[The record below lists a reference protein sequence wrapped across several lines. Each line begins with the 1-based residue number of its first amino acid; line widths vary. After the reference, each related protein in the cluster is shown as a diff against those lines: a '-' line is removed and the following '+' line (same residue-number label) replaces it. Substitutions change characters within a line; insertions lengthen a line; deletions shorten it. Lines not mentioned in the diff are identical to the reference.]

1 MDEILK
7 RSRTS
12 VDSWFKKL
20 HPQLAGP
27 FALKPVVMQ
36 ECSSNRVWRRKVL
49 LHGILD
55 GQREKSVGD
64 SYSNYAGI
72 LTRVNYHTDSLF
84 LNRRQLIFPTARG
97 GRCFCPSNK

>member
-49 LHGILD
+49 LHGILE
-55 GQREKSVGD
+55 GQREKVWETVTATMLEYLQGLTT
-64 SYSNYAGI
+64 I
-72 LTRVNYHTDSLF
+72 LTLSF
-84 LNRRQLIFPTARG
+84 
-97 GRCFCPSNK
+97 